1 MKDLLSIRE
10 KPEKILLRTMSENP
24 AFEWNSR
31 RRLDREA
38 KPSLILHPVIQ
49 SVGFKLNFAPA
60 IVYRKLDGST
70 VQETLVSGI
79 SGEFNVFTD
88 IRIFMSF
95 QQLEFF
101 NSIILHGTSI
111 SSKQNSASEENSKI
125 FPPKEISVPGE
136 VLLTCSNVKL
146 VIYNEV
152 EHLLEPL
159 MMITI
164 TQPHIFSVIS
174 QGTQKMTLSLY
185 TLQLSAPDPGT
196 AMEPDQLMK
205 LEELTNV
212 ILESRPALADVV
224 SGIKPPFLNLIMEGF
239 LGPQLSVNCSMARP
253 LQVNL
258 DPDVMQLVSSSLLKP
273 QDQSKLKTEKAPLN
287 LAFSEVN
294 LKCSMISTS
303 VLLRLKAEKSTSF
316 TYALSSV
323 TASSRVKFLED
334 RINVE
339 ADTLI
344 DNLRCSFDY
353 GGDKYS
359 LIDPVSLNITASA
372 SSDLYLQPDK
382 GSLIIAT
389 GKSNI
394 HLGPVQLFLLDQYA
408 AFINTEI
415 QKKSGNENAQDI
427 KIEEDFSSVGEHF
440 ADDLRLGAFTVEKES
455 VDIEIPLPYKVIY
468 NKNSLTWTYP
478 KPRTLTK
485 MMILPLPLTLAKEG
499 DYSAD
504 SVSCQLQFWSSNRSC
519 WILYTHFQLQ
529 EGNVCHVDL
538 PLCTDKRS
546 CEFSS
551 TWRIQMF
558 SDGNIRDEIPCSLLS
573 ALRVDSYFSDAMLPA
588 YQFVVHV
595 KHIDLTLHNQLDY
608 CGKKLEGDLAGL
620 VLSEQCPKN
629 QPFISFKVDGLST
642 ELSVWSGQKTKES
655 SLKAIVRGRLG
666 IEYIDYCYLAKHSL
680 LVPSDLCLKLQV
692 QENFIDVFTDIGRAE
707 FSIGPFGLHTLLQ
720 SAKIWKQ
727 TEYYLSTGELAQ
739 SFIPLTQILI
749 QNNSCQALI
758 IGQAGTDEQICID
771 ERGVYMYAWRSHK
784 AGSMLRLSTGRKS
797 TTWSSPFPVQAGET
811 EVCIDDIIVV
821 VEIVQR
827 STTLTIVQLSGL
839 VTVVNLLQDHL
850 EVKLIHE
857 HFDDCKVLSGSCERP
872 VSLLPKNGY
881 KGLKVKL
888 FGVSSPWS
896 GEICLNNTRK
906 FSLLRLPLQEK
917 GCNTTIWCNI
927 LKDNSKLLV
936 AMSPMYVLHSQLPGQ
951 LTTHIEGEACGGD
964 LALSGFNASC
974 QLDVQQAPENKFN
987 LSFQVNQAA
996 DISSPPVSVS
1006 WGIIDQVRTSRPYK
1020 LSMKLVL
1027 EEMSKINLKKIS
1039 SAPEIN
1045 ELSQCTAVEDSG
1057 TDCQVKFE
1065 EIHPFIN
1072 TLRIKVQAKLL
1083 FRNSTNSDLVFS
1095 CSGGCW
1101 YLGPNS
1107 LLHSPTADTFRFGVL
1122 MNTGEEHFGSTLEI
1136 TDHDWTYVSLL
1147 PNHDKI
1153 IPKFGHMIYQIKCG
1167 DQVLM
1172 LNIQSVIAEGMR
1184 IITLQAMFVFT
1195 NQLDQPVEVEPAILG
1210 RKSLT
1215 IQYGQEEQEADG
1227 PASWQVD
1234 PGAQA
1239 QGLLWNLADRGD
1251 GKPEFQ
1257 LILNF
1262 PGSSSSKKVCVSTDN
1277 DMRQSFCLPSG
1288 ELSVVPCILINH
1300 SVDGVV
1306 HLVCFKDE
1314 RPQFHL
1320 VNKINK
1326 DVQFREVSG
1335 KFNVA
1340 VKAGGSTFYTCSYVE
1355 DAYPYIQEDHDRNRI
1370 TFSEANTS
1378 SDATGNNI

>member
-1 MKDLLSIRE
+1 M
-10 KPEKILLRTMSENP
+10 LRTMSENP

-31 RRLDREA
+31 RRVDREA
-38 KPSLILHPVIQ
+38 KPSLILHPVVQ

-111 SSKQNSASEENSKI
+111 SRKGNSASEECSKT
-125 FPPKEISVPGE
+125 FPQREISVPGE

-146 VIYNEV
+146 VIYNEM
-152 EHLLEPL
+152 EQLLEPW
-159 MMITI
+159 MMISV

-174 QGTQKMTLSLY
+174 QGTQKLTLSLY

-212 ILESRPALADVV
+212 IVESRPALADVV
-224 SGIKPPFLNLIMEGF
+224 SGIRPPFLNLTMEGF
-239 LGPQLSVNCSMARP
+239 LGPQLSVNCCVARP

-258 DPDVMQLVSSSLLKP
+258 DPDVMQLVSSSLLRP
-273 QDQSKLKTEKAPLN
+273 QDQRKLETERTPLN
-287 LAFSEVN
+287 FAFSEVN

-303 VLLRLKAEKSTSF
+303 VLLRLKAEKCTSF
-316 TYALSSV
+316 TGALSSV
-323 TASSRVKFLED
+323 NASSRVKFLKD
-334 RINVE
+334 RINLE

-359 LIDPVSLNITASA
+359 LIDPVSLNIAASA

-408 AFINTEI
+408 TFINAEI
-415 QKKSGNENAQDI
+415 QKQSSNESEQDI
-427 KIEEDFSSVGEHF
+427 KSEEDFSSVGEHF
-440 ADDLRLGAFTVEKES
+440 ADDLRLGAFTIEKES
-455 VDIEIPLPYKVIY
+455 LDIEIPLPYKVIY

-573 ALRVDSYFSDAMLPA
+573 ALRVDSYFSDAMLPD

-608 CGKKLEGDLAGL
+608 CGKKLEGELAGL
-620 VLSEQCPKN
+620 ALSAQCPKN
-629 QPFISFKVDGLST
+629 QPFISFKVDGLSS
-642 ELSVWSGQKTKES
+642 EISVWSGQPTKES
-655 SLKAIVRGRLG
+655 SLKAIIRGRLG

-680 LVPSDLCLKLQV
+680 LVPSELCLKLQV
-692 QENFIDVFTDIGRAE
+692 QENFIDVFTDIGRTD

-727 TEYYLSTGELAQ
+727 AEYYLSTGELAQ
-739 SFIPLTQILI
+739 PFTPLTQILI

-771 ERGVYMYAWRSHK
+771 EKGVYMYAWRSHK
-784 AGSMLRLSTGRKS
+784 VGSMLRLSTGRKS
-797 TTWSSPFPVQAGET
+797 TAWSSPFPVQAGET
-811 EVCIDDIIVV
+811 EVCIDDITVV

-881 KGLKVKL
+881 KGMKVKF

-927 LKDNSKLLV
+927 LKENSKLLV
-936 AMSPMYVLHSQLPGQ
+936 VMSPMYVLHSQLPGQ
-951 LTTHIEGEACGGD
+951 LTTHIEGEGCGGD
-964 LALSGFNASC
+964 VALSGFNASC

-987 LSFQVNQAA
+987 LSFKVNQAA

-1006 WGIIDQVRTSRPYK
+1006 WGIIDQVRTSRPNK
-1020 LSMKLVL
+1020 LSVKLAL
-1027 EEMSKINLKKIS
+1027 EEISKINLKQIS

-1045 ELSQCTAVEDSG
+1045 DLSQCNAVEDSG

-1065 EIHPFIN
+1065 EIHPFVN
-1072 TLRIKVQAKLL
+1072 TLRVQVQAKLL

-1095 CSGGCW
+1095 CSDGCW

-1122 MNTGEEHFGSTLEI
+1122 LKTGQEHFGSTLEI

-1153 IPKFGHMIYQIKCG
+1153 IPKFGHMIYQVKCG

-1172 LNIQSVIAEGMR
+1172 LNIKSVIVEGMR

-1195 NQLDQPVEVEPAILG
+1195 NQLNQPVEVEPAISG

-1215 IQYGQEEQEADG
+1215 IQYGQEDAQEAAG
-1227 PASWQVD
+1227 PASWHVD

-1239 QGLLWNLADRGD
+1239 QGLFWNLADKGD

-1257 LILNF
+1257 LHLNF
-1262 PGSSSSKKVCVSTDN
+1262 PGSSRSKTVCVSTDIEK
-1277 DMRQSFCLPSG
+1277 RQSFCLPSG

-1320 VNKINK
+1320 LNRINK

-1335 KFNVA
+1335 KVNVA

-1355 DAYPYIQEDHDRNRI
+1355 DAYPYVQEDNDRNRI
-1370 TFSEANTS
+1370 TFSEANAS
-1378 SDATGNNI
+1378 SDATGNNCLFSGEAPL